1 MAKLALDIV
10 TIERKVWEDDGVDM
24 VILPGTEGEL
34 GILPK
39 HTPLLTAL
47 NPGVILIRKGDVEE
61 LFAVSG
67 GFADVRP
74 DKVIVL
80 AQSAEH
86 SEEIDAQRAEE
97 ARERAAEALENPP
110 EAGPSLAIMRQALMR
125 SQVRLKVARRR
136 RQGMGRPPLGSSD
149 H

>member
-10 TIERKVWEDDGVDM
+10 TIERKVWEDDGLDM
-24 VILPGTEGEL
+24 IILPGSEGEL

-47 NPGVILIRKGDVEE
+47 EPGVILIRKGDVEE
-61 LFAVSG
+61 VFAVSG
-67 GFADVRP
+67 GFVDVRP

-80 AQSAEH
+80 AESAEH

-97 ARERAAEALENPP
+97 ARQQAAEALENPP
-110 EAGPSLAIMRQALMR
+110 EAAPSLAVMRQALLH
-125 SQVRLKVARRR
+125 SQARLKVVRRR
-136 RQGMGRPPLGSSD
+136 RPKRGPSMPPMN

>member
-1 MAKLALDIV
+1 MATLALDIV
-10 TIERKVWEDDGVDM
+10 TIERKVWEDDGLDM
-24 VILPGTEGEL
+24 IVLPGTEGEL
-34 GILPK
+34 GILPR

-47 NPGVILIRKGDVEE
+47 QPGVILIRKGKTEE

-80 AQSAEH
+80 AEAAEH
-86 SEEIDAQRAEE
+86 SEELDAQRAEE
-97 ARERAAEALENPP
+97 ARNRAAEALANPP
-110 EAGPSLAIMRQALMR
+110 ESGPSLAVMRQALLR
-125 SQVRLKVARRR
+125 SQARLKVARRR
-136 RQGMGRPPLGSSD
+136 RPARSMPRMD